1 MLKPYTRNRRIYD
14 YLESSFGNN
23 DIIEY
28 GILRE
33 ILTHSLWEVVLD
45 KRDTSSVLY
54 KDIPLTDKVRLVAR
68 VLGNGSTNLE
78 VFSTLGHGI
87 GGYYSYLRDYSDCSS
102 PMHER
107 LIMLDTGMSYEEVLS
122 TITRL
127 STITN
132 EVYG

>member
-14 YLESSFGNN
+14 YLVGSFGN
-23 DIIEY
+23 DITEY
-28 GILRE
+28 SILRE
-33 ILTHSLWEVVLD
+33 ILTYSLWEVVLD
-45 KRDTSSVLY
+45 KGDTSSVLY

-68 VLGNGSTNLE
+68 VIGNGSTSLE

-87 GGYYSYLRDYSDCSS
+87 GGYYSYLRDYYDCSS